1 MFVAPYDTDRIKA
14 ITAVGIGL
22 GEDSKVID
30 GKRTVHHILQK
41 QFHRWTHFEILVL
54 RIVPEESK

>member
-22 GEDSKVID
+22 SEDSKVID
-30 GKRTVHHILQK
+30 GKRTVHHIL
-41 QFHRWTHFEILVL
+41 
-54 RIVPEESK
+54 